1 MSTVALPEA
10 VHLEQLA
17 PILRGLLKDKRYR
30 ASSLGALV
38 GRYVRWFRNEK
49 GATPSSV
56 RDYEAVLARMSLHL
70 ADHDPNEVTLDDL
83 RDVIDTWA
91 GKEAATRAKVT
102 SVIRSFWDWAED
114 EGHVSDSPARRLK
127 RPRKPKK
134 AARLLP
140 DSIDTK
146 LISAAPTARDRLA
159 LLMLLDCGV
168 RRAELAGV
176 QVRDIDVARRNLIVM
191 GKGQKSRTIP
201 MRGRIVLA
209 AEEYLMTDL
218 EAVGRVPEP
227 DDFLLYVEKRNPAD
241 VIYWADPKKSKRPNG
256 VHRWWYRML
265 RNAGLVGDGVTS
277 GMNMHRARHTFAQ
290 SVRRAYP
297 DMGAVQHLLGHSDPA
312 TTIALYGNY
321 APEDLERAMDAFA
334 KALRERGD

>member
-1 MSTVALPEA
+1 MSATALPEA
-10 VHLEQLA
+10 MTLAQLA
-17 PILRGLLKDKRYR
+17 PMLRGLLKDKRYR

-56 RDYEAVLARMSLHL
+56 RDYESVLARMSLHL
-70 ADHDPNEVTLDDL
+70 ADRDPPDVTVDDL

-91 GKEAATRAKVT
+91 MQEPATRAKVT
-102 SVIRSFWDWAED
+102 SVIRAFWAWAED
-114 EGHVSDSPARRLK
+114 EGHVTDSPARRLK
-127 RPRKPKK
+127 RPRKPQK

-140 DSIDTK
+140 DSTDDK
-146 LISAAPTARDRLA
+146 LVAAAPTARDRLA

-201 MRGRIVLA
+201 IRGRIVLA
-209 AEEYLMTDL
+209 AEEYLITELDH
-218 EAVGRVPEP
+218 VGRPPEP
-227 DDFLLYVEKRNPAD
+227 DDFLLYPEKRNPAGI
-241 VIYWADPKKSKRPNG
+241 IYEASPKTAFRMNG

-265 RNAGLVGDGVTS
+265 RHAGLVGEGVTS

-297 DMGAVQHLLGHSDPA
+297 DMGAVQHLLGHSDPS

-321 APEDLERAMDAFA
+321 SPEDLERAMDAFA
-334 KALRERGD
+334 KALRERE